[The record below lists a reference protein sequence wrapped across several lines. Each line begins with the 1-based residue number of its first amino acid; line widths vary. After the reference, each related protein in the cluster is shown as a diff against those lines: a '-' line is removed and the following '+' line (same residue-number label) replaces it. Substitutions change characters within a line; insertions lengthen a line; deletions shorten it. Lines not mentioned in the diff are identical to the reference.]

1 MGRRYL
7 MSVVYKI
14 YAIDAAVV
22 FENKEDESVVE
33 DGVID
38 LQTSFEKAGQRSVP
52 KQIKFWT

>member
-1 MGRRYL
+1 